1 MTSTDSAAGN
11 LIVVVP
17 GLATTIQD
25 AGRPGWQRFGVPV
38 SGALDRIAHA
48 AANIVVGNSPD
59 TAAIECLYAGC
70 TLSVGT
76 IPVRCAAA
84 GAGASLDI
92 ELPGTEQ
99 IRRVPAL
106 ESFTAP
112 PGSRISLRLGGPSI
126 SAYLAIEGGI
136 ATPPVLGSRSTY
148 VRAGLGGIDG
158 RRLAEGDAIPCASP
172 ESPAS
177 THRREMRVPHLDLA
191 PPQSV
196 RVVLGPQDDRFTA
209 DAIATLSSATYAVAT
224 ASDRMGLRLEGAPLE
239 HTDGADILSDG
250 IAPGAIQ
257 VPGSGLP
264 IIMLADRQTTGGY
277 TKIATVI
284 SSDVPALG
292 RIGPGT
298 KIRFEVID
306 VETAEAAARQLAA
319 TISAWPRLLQPVA
332 SHLADIERAL
342 RERNLVSGVIDA
354 ASPFD
359 QPSQSR

>member
-1 MTSTDSAAGN
+1 MTSSDGAAGN

-17 GLATTIQD
+17 GIGTTIQD

-48 AANIVVGNSPD
+48 AANIVVGNPPD
-59 TAAIECLYAGC
+59 TAAIECLYVGC
-70 TLSVGT
+70 TLRVDA
-76 IPVRCAAA
+76 IAVRCAAA

-99 IRRVPAL
+99 KRRVPSL

-112 PGSRISLRLGGPSI
+112 HGSRITLRLAGPSI

-136 ATPPVLGSRSTY
+136 TTPPVLGSRSTY

-158 RRLAEGDAIPCASP
+158 RRFAEGDAIPCASA
-172 ESPAS
+172 AS
-177 THRREMRVPHLDLA
+177 TDRREMCVSHLDLA
-191 PPQSV
+191 PPRSV

-209 DAIATLSSATYAVAT
+209 GAIATLSSATYAVAA
-224 ASDRMGLRLEGAPLE
+224 ASDRMGLRLEGPRLE

-284 SSDVPALG
+284 SSDVAALG

-298 KIRFEVID
+298 KIRFEIVD

-319 TISAWPRLLQPVA
+319 TLSGWQRQLQPVA
-332 SHLADIERAL
+332 PDPADIDRAL
-342 RERNLVSGVIDA
+342 RERNLVSGVVDA
-354 ASPFD
+354 VSPLD
-359 QPSQSR
+359 PTARGR